1 VHALCTVAGL
11 NVPTSAASAI
21 MLANRLPSQL
31 HSVAVGLLV
40 MLQAAVEDIV
50 LACLNVP
57 AGPCT
62 AASTSP
68 HPPLAG
74 LQLRHALH
82 EGDFGLNV
90 TEVAP
95 DSNAVE
101 YQCASSLHAASI
113 LTAAA
118 DGHDTIPGVHPF
130 LPPFLHL
137 HFASAKS
144 HAVPSPSLCV
154 RL

>member
-1 VHALCTVAGL
+1 
-11 NVPTSAASAI
+11 
-21 MLANRLPSQL
+21 
-31 HSVAVGLLV
+31 
-40 MLQAAVEDIV
+40 MLQAAVEDIA

-68 HPPLAG
+68 YPPLVG
-74 LQLRHALH
+74 LQLRRALH

-101 YQCASSLHAASI
+101 Y
-113 LTAAA
+113 
-118 DGHDTIPGVHPF
+118 
-130 LPPFLHL
+130 
-137 HFASAKS
+137 
-144 HAVPSPSLCV
+144 
-154 RL
+154 